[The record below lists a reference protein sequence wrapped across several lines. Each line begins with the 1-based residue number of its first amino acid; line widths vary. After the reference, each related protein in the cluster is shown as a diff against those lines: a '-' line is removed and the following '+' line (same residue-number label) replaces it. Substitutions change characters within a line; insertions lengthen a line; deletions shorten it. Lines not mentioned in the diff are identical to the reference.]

1 MKKRF
6 SSIQIGAI
14 ALFLLVLST
23 PLRAC
28 GPWIFGPGDISIYRI
43 MPYWQEM
50 EYTAQRSNFVT
61 ANCRLWAEQVGGDVT
76 EQDVHAAL
84 YQTDYRDWKEFFAYH
99 TTSCQPDRQTR
110 LLHSVRTYF
119 GISISLPDNAFVKQ
133 LLATNDSAALNYIH
147 LCKLYEDIRKQQLDP
162 WYYSCG
168 WDDNTA
174 TLDSIAHLA
183 LQKVEAFSDSSVRR
197 STLNFPDRYLLLAVR
212 AMNALRSDAE
222 CVRLWEGQ
230 GKLLTKSPL
239 RDEMENYVAGSYLRL
254 GQRDKAMEIYTRQGD
269 IPSLVYV
276 LRNAERVCEQ
286 IYDHNPNNAYFPST
300 LQKFL
305 YDLENNDLSAAYGQY
320 ELYLDSA
327 GRHRLLSLC
336 SRAMADSRVKNKA
349 MWHYTAAAIH
359 DRYNRP
365 QQALR
370 CLEGAEKGCQDT
382 FLCRSIRLFRC
393 YLHARLDPVDDR
405 YEQYLLGELRW
416 IDTELQK
423 EFVAL
428 DPNIRY
434 GLQHFDELE
443 YSSLNKFYTHD
454 AMRKI
459 LLDKNG
465 ACARLAQHGRPVRA
479 LQLAN
484 MAENRLFAI
493 THNEVMP
500 LVRTRLGQFE
510 YTHVWGGRDFFYYC
524 EVNPDSLRKAT
535 YVDTLHHNN
544 HDYSNFAFWIADTM
558 SASRLVE
565 YFERTTGTP
574 RDEFD
579 RFIADKGYRDTNYW
593 YEIIGT
599 HYLREGDYYNAVRYL
614 HEVSPDFVNN
624 QNIDFEYDPFSY
636 DRQPLRY
643 QWHPKLVYAERMLWL
658 ERQMR
663 QPQDPD
669 RLGLLMLTYSIG
681 LRNAA
686 DLCWSYLSY
695 GRTCDD
701 YAFWD
706 EYSEYYEPDWQSWFS
721 PYDMLPNGHAWFNT
735 RECRH
740 LASVLAD
747 QWQRQAFQTLR
758 SDEARAYAYHQ
769 LCFFDRIRR
778 DYPNTPTARWIET
791 HCDTKAQWAQP
802 KGNTPR

>member
-43 MPYWQEM
+43 MPYWQEK
-50 EYTAQRSNFVT
+50 EYTAQRSDFVS

-76 EQDVHAAL
+76 EQDVRTAI
-84 YQTDYRDWKEFFAYH
+84 YQANANDWNEFMSFNLA
-99 TTSCQPDRQTR
+99 TCQPDRHTMF
-110 LLHSVRTYF
+110 LHSVRTIF
-119 GISISLPDNAFVKQ
+119 GISPSLPDNAFIKR
-133 LLATNDSAALNYIH
+133 LLETDDTEALTYLH
-147 LCKLYEDIRKQQLDP
+147 LCKLYEDIRHRQLDP

-168 WDDNTA
+168 CDENTV
-174 TLDSIAHLA
+174 TLDSIIRLSLTQTTGRYA
-183 LQKVEAFSDSSVRR
+183 
-197 STLNFPDRYLLLAVR
+197 DRYLLLAVR
-212 AMNALRSDAE
+212 AMNALHSDAE
-222 CVRLWEGQ
+222 CVRLWEGK
-230 GKLLTKSPL
+230 GKLMTQSPL

-286 IYDHNPNNAYFPST
+286 IYDQNPNNAHFPST

-305 YDLENNDLSAAYGQY
+305 YDLENYDLSAAYDQY

-336 SRAMADSRVKNKA
+336 SRAMADSRVKDNA

-359 DRYNRP
+359 DHYNRP

-370 CLEGAEKGCQDT
+370 CLEGAENGCQDT

-393 YLHARLDPVDDR
+393 YLHTRLDPVDDR

-423 EFVAL
+423 EFAAL
-428 DPNIRY
+428 DPNVRY
-434 GLQHFDELE
+434 GLQHFDELT
-443 YSSLNKFYTHD
+443 YSSLNKLYTHD

-465 ACARLAQHGRPVRA
+465 ACARLAQHGRSVRA

-500 LVRTRLGQFE
+500 MVRTRLGQFE
-510 YTHVWGGRDFFYYC
+510 YTYGWGGHDLLFFYC

-614 HEVSPDFVNN
+614 REVSADFVNN
-624 QNIDFEYDPFSY
+624 QNIDFEWDPFSY

-643 QWHPKLVYAERMLWL
+643 KWHPKLVYAERMLWL

-695 GRTCDD
+695 GKTCDD

-706 EYSEYYEPDWQSWFS
+706 EYSEYYEPDWQSWFT

-735 RECRH
+735 RDCRH
-740 LASVLAD
+740 QASTLAD

-758 SDEARAYAYHQ
+758 SDDARAYAYHQ

-791 HCDTKAQWAQP
+791 HCDTKAQWSCP
-802 KGNTPR
+802 KVSSPR